1 MLGCSE
7 TLFMYQ
13 PKSNILTLGPMKR
26 AWLCI
31 ATLLDLVANYGF
43 RSFSVRA
50 HFHRYGRWKNDKLRH
65 IQNRPSTCTGEC
77 NSHVRRRFA
86 DKHTKMS
93 TKMYGANLRQTS
105 KNAKTLESGIHFW
118 VVLKLWM
125 AKTFE
130 KISLFVKTIS
140 AKIFMYGRSH
150 RYSRWKKAE
159 HAQKTKGEASRE
171 YVFPFPTLWPCV
183 WVWKNEIQTQGYSG
197 THRLSTRI
205 NAPSIGKGT
214 WLHWES

>member
-65 IQNRPSTCTGEC
+65 IQNWPSTCTGEC

-86 DKHTKMS
+86 DKHTKMT
-93 TKMYGANLRQTS
+93 TKMYGAILTQTI
-105 KNAKTLESGIHFW
+105 KNAKTLEDSCTPRA
-118 VVLKLWM
+118 VLKLWM

-130 KISLFVKTIS
+130 KIVFFVKTIS
-140 AKIFMYGRSH
+140 AKIFMYGH
-150 RYSRWKKAE
+150 FQRYSHWKT
-159 HAQKTKGEASRE
+159 TK
-171 YVFPFPTLWPCV
+171 
-183 WVWKNEIQTQGYSG
+183 
-197 THRLSTRI
+197 
-205 NAPSIGKGT
+205 NAR
-214 WLHWES
+214 